1 MDGMKREDLTEIG
14 HYESFRKANER
25 GLVILS
31 MGLAYWMFR
40 SGGRF
45 VLCVES
51 KQAAA
56 VLDQIRLFERQNRF
70 WPPRQRE
77 LRGQQANLLAAG
89 IYFLLLLV
97 FYVAQQSSGTS
108 FVSRGAV
115 NPTSIYGAGEWWRT
129 VTALTLHAD
138 SAHLAANMAGG
149 IFFGYFVNRSFG
161 ASLGWLLILLSGAL
175 GNALSAAF
183 FYPST
188 RISIGAST
196 AVFGALGI
204 LAGFGMYTFRS
215 RGAGSARWSR
225 TVPLIG
231 ALALLAL
238 LGTGDERTDVMAHL
252 CGFLA
257 GLLLG
262 LAVTRFSWLR
272 PKGAAA
278 KWILYAASLF
288 LVGAAWVAATSG

>member
-1 MDGMKREDLTEIG
+1 MGGATGDDLTEIG
-14 HYESFRKANER
+14 HYESFRKANEH
-25 GLVILS
+25 GLVVLS

-45 VLCVES
+45 VLCVER
-51 KQAAA
+51 KHEKV
-56 VLDQIRLFERQNRF
+56 VLEQIRLFERQNRF

-77 LRGQQANLLAAG
+77 FQGQRANLLAAG
-89 IYFLLLLV
+89 NYLLLLLV
-97 FYVAQQSSGTS
+97 FYIAQQSSGAT
-108 FVSRGAV
+108 FVSRGAA
-115 NPTSIYGAGEWWRT
+115 NPKSIYGAGEWWRT

-138 SAHLAANMAGG
+138 AAHLVANMAGG
-149 IFFGYFVNRSFG
+149 IFFGYFVNRSLG
-161 ASLGWLLILLSGAL
+161 ASLGWLLILLSGVF
-175 GNALSAAF
+175 GNALSAAV

-204 LAGFGMYTFRS
+204 LAGFGMLTFRS
-215 RGAGSARWSR
+215 MGPGVSRWSR

-231 ALALLAL
+231 AVALLAL
-238 LGTGDERTDVMAHL
+238 LGTGDERTDVVAHL

-257 GLLLG
+257 GLFLG
-262 LAVTRFSWLR
+262 AVVARFNWLR

-278 KWILYAASLF
+278 KRILYAGSLG
-288 LVGAAWVAATSG
+288 LVGTAWVAATWV

>member
-1 MDGMKREDLTEIG
+1 MDGVKRDELTEIG
-14 HYESFRKANER
+14 HYESFRKANEH
-25 GLVILS
+25 GLVVLS

-40 SGGRF
+40 NGGRF

-51 KQAAA
+51 KHATA

-77 LRGQQANLLAAG
+77 FQVQRANLLAAG
-89 IYFLLLLV
+89 IYLLLLLV
-97 FYVAQQSSGTS
+97 FYVAQHSSGTS

-115 NPTSIYGAGEWWRT
+115 DPKSIYTAGEWWRT

-138 SAHLAANMAGG
+138 SAHLVANMAGG
-149 IFFGYFVNRSFG
+149 IFFGYFVNRTLG
-161 ASLGWLLILLSGAL
+161 ASLGWLLILLSGAF

-204 LAGFGMYTFRS
+204 LAGFGMQAFRS
-215 RGAGSARWSR
+215 MGRGSSRWSR
-225 TVPLIG
+225 TVPLMG
-231 ALALLAL
+231 ALVLLAL

-252 CGFLA
+252 CGFLT
-257 GLLLG
+257 GLMLG
-262 LAVTRFSWLR
+262 VAVARFSWLR

-278 KWILYAASLF
+278 KWILHAASLF
-288 LVGAAWVAATSG
+288 LVGASWVAATQG